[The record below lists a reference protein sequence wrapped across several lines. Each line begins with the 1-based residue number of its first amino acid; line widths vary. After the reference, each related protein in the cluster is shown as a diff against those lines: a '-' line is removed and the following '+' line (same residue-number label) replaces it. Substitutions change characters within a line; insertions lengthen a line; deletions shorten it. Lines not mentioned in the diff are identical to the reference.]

1 MSFDNSQKIGILG
14 GGQLGKMLIQ
24 TALDLDLDISVLD
37 NDGECPCS
45 KIATNFV
52 EGDISSLQAVY
63 NFGKDLDIIT
73 IEIEN
78 VNIEALKKLQS
89 EGKKVFPQPHIVEN
103 IKNKCTQKTFFKEHG
118 IPTSEFILV
127 DGISDILEHKSFLP
141 AVNKIGIGGYDGR
154 GVQTIRTENDI
165 HKGFDDKGI
174 LEKFVDFEKELAV
187 IVARNSDG
195 EITTFPVV
203 EMVFHPV
210 ANLVEYLFS
219 PAAISIE
226 ISEKANK
233 IAIQTAEAYG
243 LVGLLAVE
251 MFLTKDG
258 EILVNE
264 VAPRPHN
271 SGHHTQKAN
280 LVSQYDQ
287 HWRAILNLPLGDT
300 KPISMAAMVNILGEE
315 NHEGN
320 AEVLGLDKILGQE
333 NTFPFFYGKKKTKP
347 FRKMG
352 HVSILADDFEKLKE
366 KVNFVQRN
374 LKVVSK
380 K

>member
-1 MSFDNSQKIGILG
+1 MSFDTSQKIGILG

-24 TALDLDLDISVLD
+24 TGLDLDLNISVLD
-37 NDGECPCS
+37 NDPNCPCS
-45 KIATNFV
+45 TITANFV
-52 EGDISSLQAVY
+52 HGDIADFQTVY
-63 NFGKDLDIIT
+63 DFGKSLDAIT

-78 VNIEALKKLQS
+78 VNIEALKKLEL

-103 IKNKCTQKTFFKEHG
+103 IKNKCSQKTFFRSND

-127 DGISDILEHKSFLP
+127 DGVADIYSHTDFLP
-141 AVNKIGIGGYDGR
+141 AVNKVGVGGYDGK
-154 GVQTIRTENDI
+154 GVQTIKSESDI
-165 HKGFDDKGI
+165 TKGFDDKGI

-187 IVARNSDG
+187 IVARNPDG
-195 EITTFPVV
+195 EIKTFPVV
-203 EMVFHPV
+203 EMVFHPE

-219 PAAISIE
+219 PASISDE

-233 IAIQTAEAYG
+233 IAIQTAKAYG
-243 LVGLLAVE
+243 IVGLLAVE
-251 MFLTKDG
+251 MFLTRDG

-271 SGHHTQKAN
+271 SGHHTQKAS
-280 LVSQYDQ
+280 LISQYDQ

-300 KPISMAAMVNILGEE
+300 KEISLAAMVNILGEE
-315 NHEGN
+315 NHIGE
-320 AEVLGLDKILGQE
+320 ADIVGLEKILALE
-333 NTFPFFYGKKKTKP
+333 NTFPFFYGKKDTKP

-352 HVSILADDFEKLKE
+352 HVSILADDFDKLKE
-366 KVNFVQRN
+366 KVNFVQKN
-374 LKVVSK
+374 LKVLAK